1 MILWS
6 YSQQNKI
13 CGALLE
19 SSLKCC
25 VYFILTS
32 FGKATKAALSYIAS
46 IFPIISESISKISIS
61 ISENAII
68 NENKNN
74 SNYKIEL
81 EFRNPSLLTLPAGET
96 EFFVFYDDEMVGKGN
111 LESFTLYPISSIY
124 VEGTF
129 TTDTNS
135 DESKSVKISGIT
147 KYDLLVTTIEVPFDY
162 YPTDEQTRKFIQ

>member
-1 MILWS
+1 MKSLKKKSTIMLFLLLVSILG
-6 YSQQNKI
+6 YSQY
-13 CGALLE
+13 E
-19 SSLKCC
+19 S
-25 VYFILTS
+25 V
-32 FGKATKAALSYIAS
+32 
-46 IFPIISESISKISIS
+46 SKISIS

-68 NENKNN
+68 NEDKNN

-81 EFRNPSLLTLPAGET
+81 EFRNLSLLTLPTGET

-129 TTDTNS
+129 TIDTNS

>member
-1 MILWS
+1 MKSLKEKSTIILFLLLVS
-6 YSQQNKI
+6 ILGYSQY
-13 CGALLE
+13 E
-19 SSLKCC
+19 S
-25 VYFILTS
+25 V
-32 FGKATKAALSYIAS
+32 
-46 IFPIISESISKISIS
+46 SKISIS

-129 TTDTNS
+129 TTNTNS

>member
-1 MILWS
+1 MKSLKKKSTIILFLLLVS
-6 YSQQNKI
+6 IVGYSQY
-13 CGALLE
+13 E
-19 SSLKCC
+19 S
-25 VYFILTS
+25 V
-32 FGKATKAALSYIAS
+32 
-46 IFPIISESISKISIS
+46 SKISVS
-61 ISENAII
+61 ISENAIM

-74 SNYKIEL
+74 LNYKIEL

>member
-1 MILWS
+1 MKSLKKKSTIILFLLLVS
-6 YSQQNKI
+6 ILGYSQY
-13 CGALLE
+13 E
-19 SSLKCC
+19 S
-25 VYFILTS
+25 V
-32 FGKATKAALSYIAS
+32 
-46 IFPIISESISKISIS
+46 SKISVS

-68 NENKNN
+68 NEDRNN

-96 EFFVFYDDEMVGKGN
+96 EFFVFYDDEIVGKGN

-129 TTDTNS
+129 TTDINS

-147 KYDLLVTTIEVPFDY
+147 KYNLLVTTIEVPFDY

>member
-1 MILWS
+1 MKSLKKKSTIILFLLLVS
-6 YSQQNKI
+6 ILGYSQY
-13 CGALLE
+13 E
-19 SSLKCC
+19 S
-25 VYFILTS
+25 V
-32 FGKATKAALSYIAS
+32 
-46 IFPIISESISKISIS
+46 SKISIS

>member
-1 MILWS
+1 MKSVKEKSTIILFLLLLS
-6 YSQQNKI
+6 IFGYSQFQ
-13 CGALLE
+13 
-19 SSLKCC
+19 S
-25 VYFILTS
+25 
-32 FGKATKAALSYIAS
+32 AS
-46 IFPIISESISKISIS
+46 QISVS

-68 NENKNN
+68 NEND
-74 SNYKIEL
+74 SEYEIEL
-81 EFRNPSLLTLPAGET
+81 EFTNPSLLTLPAGKS
-96 EFFVFYDDEMVGKGN
+96 EFFVFYDNEIVGKGD

-147 KYDLLVTTIEVPFDY
+147 KYDLLITTIEVPFDY

>member
-1 MILWS
+1 MKSLKKKSTIILFLLLVS
-6 YSQQNKI
+6 ILGYSQY
-13 CGALLE
+13 E
-19 SSLKCC
+19 S
-25 VYFILTS
+25 V
-32 FGKATKAALSYIAS
+32 
-46 IFPIISESISKISIS
+46 SKISVS
-61 ISENAII
+61 ISENAIM
-68 NENKNN
+68 NDNKNN

-147 KYDLLVTTIEVPFDY
+147 KYDLLITTIEVPFNY

>member
-1 MILWS
+1 MKSLKKKSTIILFLLLVS
-6 YSQQNKI
+6 ILGYSQY
-13 CGALLE
+13 E
-19 SSLKCC
+19 S
-25 VYFILTS
+25 V
-32 FGKATKAALSYIAS
+32 
-46 IFPIISESISKISIS
+46 SKISIS

-68 NENKNN
+68 SEDKNN

-129 TTDTNS
+129 TTDKNS

>member
-1 MILWS
+1 MKSVKKKSTIILFLLLAGILV
-6 YSQQNKI
+6 YSQYQ
-13 CGALLE
+13 
-19 SSLKCC
+19 S
-25 VYFILTS
+25 
-32 FGKATKAALSYIAS
+32 AS
-46 IFPIISESISKISIS
+46 EISVS

-68 NENKNN
+68 NKHN

-81 EFRNPSLLTLPAGET
+81 EFTNPSLLTLPAGET

>member
-1 MILWS
+1 MKSLKKKSAIILFLLLVS
-6 YSQQNKI
+6 IVGYSQY
-13 CGALLE
+13 E
-19 SSLKCC
+19 S
-25 VYFILTS
+25 V
-32 FGKATKAALSYIAS
+32 
-46 IFPIISESISKISIS
+46 SKISVS
-61 ISENAII
+61 ISENAIM
-68 NENKNN
+68 NDNKNN

-147 KYDLLVTTIEVPFDY
+147 KYDLLITTIEVPFDY